1 MFFVAFFA
9 TVAGYAQVKV
19 GNNLVKGV
27 VDTTQEVQNISLKV
41 RTKVPPKALVFNLG
55 YGFPSISNA
64 LVKQDFWKKKVGYGV
79 DFNMDFRMQFQKRD
93 IEDEEVV
100 KVPSL
105 VAMGVG
111 LGFSYVHKS
120 AGFDAFSETL
130 TNYTDKDGDKCNV
143 SLEYKN
149 VKESVSL
156 TYLDIPFYLEI
167 GRPSRVKTSAYLK
180 LGFKAS
186 FLVGKNP
193 QGEGTFTSSGY
204 YPERE
209 VTLDNVDVLGY
220 YKDDQPCYNFME
232 YRLNP
237 FVLWGSVSAGINI
250 PFSSFEKNKL
260 AKLMLRIGAKID
272 YSLTPI
278 SKELP
283 SAITSDEGIIY
294 PIFTGTSF
302 HTSNINMLAKSRIFS
317 PGFSL
322 SLIYC
327 L

>member
-9 TVAGYAQVKV
+9 TVAVYAQVKV

-41 RTKVPPKALVFNLG
+41 RTKVPSKALVFDLG
-55 YGFPSISNA
+55 YGFPSINNA
-64 LVKQDFWKKKVGYGV
+64 LVKQDFWSKKLGSKI
-79 DFNMDFRMQFQKRD
+79 DFAVDFRMQFQKKD

-100 KVPSL
+100 QVPSW

-111 LGFSYVHKS
+111 VGFSYIHQS

-130 TNYTDKDGDKCNV
+130 TDYIDIDGMKCNV
-143 SLEYKN
+143 SFNYKN

-156 TYLDIPFYLEI
+156 TYLDIPLYFEI
-167 GRPSRVKTSAYLK
+167 GRPSRVKTTAYVK

-186 FLVGKNP
+186 FLVGKNFS
-193 QGEGTFTSSGY
+193 GEGTYTSSGY
-204 YPERE
+204 YPQWD
-209 VTLDNVDVLGY
+209 VNLDDVDVLGY
-220 YKDDQPCYNFME
+220 YKDDQLCYNIIGGK
-232 YRLNP
+232 LNP
-237 FVLWGSVSAGINI
+237 FVLWGGLSAGVNI
-250 PFSSFEKNKL
+250 PFSSLEKNKL
-260 AKLMLRIGAKID
+260 AKWMLRISAKAD

-278 SKELP
+278 SKPLP
-283 SAITSDEGIIY
+283 DAIFNVVKDVNS
-294 PIFTGTSF
+294 SF
-302 HTSNINMLAKSRIFS
+302 RLNQANMLDKSRIFS
-317 PGFSL
+317 YGLSL

>member
-1 MFFVAFFA
+1 MKKVMFFVAIFA
-9 TVAGYAQVKV
+9 TVASFAQVKV

-27 VDTTQEVQNISLKV
+27 VDTTQEVQNISLKT
-41 RTKVPPKALVFNLG
+41 RMKVPPKALAFNLG
-55 YGFPSISNA
+55 YGFPSINNA
-64 LVKQDFWKKKVGYGV
+64 LVKQDFWKKKIGSGV
-79 DFNMDFRMQFQKRD
+79 DFNLDFRMQFQKKA

-100 KVPSL
+100 NVPSL
-105 VAMGVG
+105 IAMGVG
-111 LGFSYVHKS
+111 LGVSYFHQS
-120 AGFDAFSETL
+120 ARFDAFSETL
-130 TNYTDKDGDKCNV
+130 TNYTDIDGDKCDV
-143 SLEYKN
+143 SLKYKN

-186 FLVGKNP
+186 FLVGKNS

-209 VTLDNVDVLGY
+209 VTLDDVDVLGY
-220 YKDDQPCYNFME
+220 YKEDKPCYNIIGGMFNPF
-232 YRLNP
+232 NP
-237 FVLWGSVSAGINI
+237 FVLWGSVSAGVNI
-250 PFSSFEKNKL
+250 PFSSLEKNKL
-260 AKLMLRIGAKID
+260 AKLMLRISAKID
-272 YSLTPI
+272 YSLTPVSRI
-278 SKELP
+278 GLE
-283 SAITSDEGIIY
+283 DVY
-294 PIFTGTSF
+294 FTGLSY
-302 HTSNINMLAKSRIFS
+302 SLNNINMLNKSRIFS